1 MAAYKSERQRRLQE
15 EREADERIRTAVR
28 VVIAVNKLTM
38 QRMANLLGIS
48 RATLY
53 CKMKKPT
60 AFTEGELRTIRRM
73 GGDYIVEALANTGG
87 GLVAGGRC

>member
-28 VVIAVNKLTM
+28 VVLAVNRLTM
-38 QRMANLLGIS
+38 DRLAAMLGIS

-53 CKMKKPT
+53 GRMKKPT
-60 AFTEGELRTIRRM
+60 EFTVGEMRTLKRL
-73 GGDYIVEALANTGG
+73 GGDYVGSA
-87 GLVAGGRC
+87 V

>member
-28 VVIAVNKLTM
+28 VVLAVNRLTM
-38 QRMANLLGIS
+38 ERLAAMLGIS

-53 CKMKKPT
+53 GRLKKPT
-60 AFTEGELRTIRRM
+60 EFTVGEMRTIRRL
-73 GGDYIVEALANTGG
+73 GGDYVERA
-87 GLVAGGRC
+87 V